1 MKKNLNENDDIA
13 KSYLSANFELFSK
26 RFFQKSEEAEKENNN
41 FNRHLIMHGNITN
54 YGTEANLYR
63 TIVILDFIITVLY
76 IENIDLE
83 IFE

>member
-1 MKKNLNENDDIA
+1 
-13 KSYLSANFELFSK
+13 
-26 RFFQKSEEAEKENNN
+26 
-41 FNRHLIMHGNITN
+41 MHGNITN

-83 IFE
+83 IF